1 MKKIIVLLL
10 VLILTLSAAACG
22 GSKAPADN
30 TASQS
35 NGSSAV
41 ESKSDSADASSGD
54 TGTAT
59 KNTQDFTSLVESTLT
74 VSDYNKEVSKLEN
87 GQKVVYSKKAEIG
100 KPNFDVTIDGY
111 HFTMPVKYTDL
122 IEAGWTD
129 TKNLAEESLDK
140 DSIASTTFTTSAGK
154 SVVFSFITDGNE
166 TVKIKETKAVKMEI
180 KNATTDKAA
189 TIDPPSFT
197 ILGSV
202 KNNTDLKGILQAAA
216 PSNVSIW
223 DYNESGTAVESTVK
237 YSNGDDNVEIK
248 YLVGDNTIES
258 VKMEYGVA
266 NTIISY

>member
-10 VLILTLSAAACG
+10 VMILTLSAAACG

-122 IEAGWTD
+122 IGLNADE
-129 TKNLAEESLDK
+129 L
-140 DSIASTTFTTSAGK
+140 
-154 SVVFSFITDGNE
+154 E
-166 TVKIKETKAVKMEI
+166 TVALIVRLYPEQNPYENFYYENLPPHKKVLVSKLTAILRIADALDASHKQKTKKM
-180 KNATTDKAA
+180 
-189 TIDPPSFT
+189 TIVLNPDSLHISCQSDVDMSFEAWSFEHRSGLFEEV
-197 ILGSV
+197 I
-202 KNNTDLKGILQAAA
+202 GIRPELR
-216 PSNVSIW
+216 
-223 DYNESGTAVESTVK
+223 TRRT
-237 YSNGDDNVEIK
+237 
-248 YLVGDNTIES
+248 L
-258 VKMEYGVA
+258 
-266 NTIISY
+266 